1 MLRRTSLFL
10 RAAAGGVSPFPYE
23 PVSTN
28 PIVFMDITVE
38 GDHAGRITMEL
49 FHDVVPQTAENF
61 RSLCTSER
69 GFGRAPLTYKG
80 VPFHRVIPGF
90 VLQGG
95 DILSK
100 DGRGNES
107 IFGYRFPDESFQGKA
122 GKHLPGTIAMASSGP
137 NENGSQFFFN
147 LKRSA
152 HLDGKLVVFG
162 QVLQGWD
169 VVREVSKACGSRCG
183 TPVSRAWISECGQSG
198 GLHYE
203 DQLHVQ
209 ALGEAPHEMPAV
221 DVLNSIRPR
230 F

>member
-1 MLRRTSLFL
+1 MLRRTFCWF
-10 RAAAGGVSPFPYE
+10 RGVAASTAPFPYE

-28 PIVFMDITVE
+28 PVVFFDVTVE

-49 FHDVVPQTAENF
+49 FHDCVPQTAENF

-69 GFGRAPLTYKG
+69 GHARAPLTYKG
-80 VPFHRVIPGF
+80 VPFHRIIPGF
-90 VLQGG
+90 VVQGG
-95 DILSK
+95 DILCK

-107 IFGYRFPDESFQGKA
+107 IYGYRFPDESFQGKA
-122 GKHLPGTIAMASSGP
+122 GKHLPCTIAMASSGP
-137 NENGSQFFFN
+137 NQNGSQFFFN
-147 LKRSA
+147 LQRA
-152 HLDGKLVVFG
+152 THLDGKFVVVG

-169 VVREVSKACGSRCG
+169 VVTSVAKACGTRCG

-203 DQLHVQ
+203 DQEHIH
-209 ALGEAPHEMPAV
+209 AMGEPPHKMPTV
-221 DVLNSIRPR
+221 DVLNSLRPR